1 MPEATQVRPS
11 PEGVPGAVTDPRAVR
26 GENVTFPGAG
36 DTGVNGYL
44 ATPATSA
51 EGASRPAIVVI
62 HEAGGLGEHIRD
74 VTNRF
79 ANLGYTA
86 LGVDL
91 YTREGGPPPM
101 NDPGAVMERIF
112 SIPDERAVGDLEGA
126 AALVLG
132 REDASGR
139 LGCIGFCMGG
149 RYTLLFACTSER
161 LDAAV
166 DCWGGFIDKA
176 TLEERSTPERPTPPL
191 ELVEQL
197 RCPLLAAIG
206 TEDQNP
212 SPELG
217 ERLRDRAS
225 NSPIGRSGREIKVD
239 VYEGAGHAFFADYRP
254 SYRPAPAAM
263 LWAEI
268 VPFFARHLGSPR

>member
-1 MPEATQVRPS
+1 MGEADRLRPS
-11 PEGVPGAVTDPRAVR
+11 PEGVPGAVTDPGAVR
-26 GENVTFPGAG
+26 GENVTFAGAG
-36 DTGVNGYL
+36 GTRVNGYL
-44 ATPATSA
+44 ATPANGA
-51 EGASRPAIVVI
+51 EDTSRPAIVVI

-91 YTREGGPPPM
+91 YTREGGPPP
-101 NDPGAVMERIF
+101 DDVRARMERLF
-112 SIPDERAVGDLEGA
+112 SMPDQRVLADLEGA
-126 AALVLG
+126 AELLLG

-149 RYTLLFACTSER
+149 RYTLLFACTSKR

-176 TLEERSTPERPTPPL
+176 TLEERSTHERPTPPL
-191 ELVEQL
+191 ELAEQL

-206 TEDQNP
+206 AEDQNP

-217 ERLRDRAS
+217 EQLRQRAS
-225 NSPIGRSGREIKVD
+225 SSPIGRSGREIKVD

-254 SYRPAPAAM
+254 SYSPAPAAK